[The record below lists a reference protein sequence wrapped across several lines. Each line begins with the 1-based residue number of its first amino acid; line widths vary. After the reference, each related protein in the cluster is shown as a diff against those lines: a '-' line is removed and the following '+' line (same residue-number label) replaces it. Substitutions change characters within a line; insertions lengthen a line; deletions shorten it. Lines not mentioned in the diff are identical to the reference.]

1 MTARQSQV
9 TEVLIDASSGDP
21 EASDV
26 LWSLIY
32 EELHKIARRHLLR
45 ERPDHTLS
53 TTALVHEAYIRLVDQ
68 ERTEWQ
74 SRGHF
79 YSVASTVYRRIL
91 VDHARERGAQ
101 KRGADFARVTLEE
114 SMVAS
119 DQRLDDL
126 LALDEALDRL
136 ESIDERLARIVECR
150 YFGGLTDDEIAESF
164 DLSTRTVRREWKKA
178 KGLLLRLLEAESPD
192 GES

>member
-21 EASDV
+21 EASDA

-45 ERPDHTLS
+45 ELPDHTLS

-79 YSVASTVYRRIL
+79 YAVASTVYRRIL

-101 KRGADFARVTLEE
+101 KRGAEFARVTLEE

-136 ESIDERLARIVECR
+136 ESIDQRLARIVECR